1 MSQCKQKAS
10 KKKIIGDY
18 LLNINVV
25 LSGLTVLY
33 WTDTVP
39 MKALKFSEKWIELKL
54 TQFSKYNLSL
64 SRWKM
69 KLQKN
74 LEVVCCPDFF
84 LSYLVFIM
92 LSFILT

>member
-1 MSQCKQKAS
+1 M
-10 KKKIIGDY
+10 
-18 LLNINVV
+18 

-84 LSYLVFIM
+84 LIVLFSVYNALIYSHLM
-92 LSFILT
+92 EEQKRHL